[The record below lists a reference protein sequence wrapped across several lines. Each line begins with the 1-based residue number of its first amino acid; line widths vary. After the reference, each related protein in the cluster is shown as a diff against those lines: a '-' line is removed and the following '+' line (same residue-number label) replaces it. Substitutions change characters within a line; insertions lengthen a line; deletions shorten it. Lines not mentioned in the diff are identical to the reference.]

1 MNSSYDKLLSD
12 KVLGLK
18 PSGIRKYFD
27 ILDEMKGVISLTVGQ
42 PDFVTPLHIRQ
53 KGIQALEEG
62 KTYYTSNIGM
72 VELREEIS
80 NYLNRRFGLSY
91 DPYSEMLVTVGGSE
105 ALDLTIRTLVQKGDE
120 VIVIEP
126 SFVCYQPLTVLAD
139 GVPVVITTKEKNQFK
154 LTPQELE
161 AALTPKTKLIIMTFP
176 SNPTGAIMER
186 SELEAIAEV
195 VRDRDLIV
203 ASDEIYAE
211 LTYGKRHVSFTSLP
225 GMKEKSILIG
235 GFSKAYAMTGWRM
248 GYACAPAAITEQM
261 NKIHQYAVM
270 CSPTVS
276 QYAALEALKNGDAD
290 IDYMRDAYDMRR
302 KYIVGRLRGMGID
315 CFMPQGAFYVFPNIS
330 KFGLSSEEFASRL
343 LYEKKVAVVPG
354 PAFGD
359 EGEGFVRM
367 SYAYAYDHIMEAMN
381 RLEAFVSELKAE
393 NTHPKP

>member
-1 MNSSYDKLLSD
+1 MVSYENLISK
-12 KVLGLK
+12 KVRDIQ
-18 PSGIRKYFD
+18 PSGIRRFFD
-27 ILDEMKGVISLTVGQ
+27 ILDEMHGVISLTVGQ

-62 KTYYTSNIGM
+62 RTYYTSNIGL

-80 NYLNRRFGLSY
+80 RYLERRFQLNY
-91 DPYSEMLVTVGGSE
+91 DPYSEILVTVGGSE
-105 ALDLTIRTLVQKGDE
+105 ALDLCIRTLVEPGDE

-126 SFVCYQPLTVLAD
+126 SFVCYRPLTILAE
-139 GVPVVITTKEKNQFK
+139 GHPVVITTKEENQFK
-154 LTPQELE
+154 LTAEELE
-161 AALTPKTKLIIMTFP
+161 NAITDRTKLVIMTFP

-186 SELEAIAEV
+186 RDLEKIAEV
-195 VRDRDLIV
+195 VRRHDLIV

-225 GMKEKSILIG
+225 GMKERSVLIG
-235 GFSKAYAMTGWRM
+235 GFSKAFAMTGWRM
-248 GYACAPAAITEQM
+248 GYACAPSAITEQM

-270 CSPTVS
+270 CSPTIS
-276 QYAALEALKNGDAD
+276 QYAAIEAMKNGDAD
-290 IDYMRDAYDMRR
+290 IDYMRNAYDQRR
-302 KYIVGRLRGMGID
+302 QYIVSRLHGMGID

-354 PAFGD
+354 PAFG
-359 EGEGFVRM
+359 EKGEGFVRM

-381 RLEAFVSELKAE
+381 RLEDFVKELEK
-393 NTHPKP
+393 NN